1 LEGSA
6 GRSEFDAFISE
17 ALAQPAP
24 EPARIVAQGL
34 AGRFPGAAVLLYG
47 SGVTVSADDDPAG
60 VLYDYYVIA
69 PSYRE
74 CFASPIERVAA
85 RLLPPNVYYIEEK
98 SEYGLL
104 RAKYAVLSL
113 DHLKILVSR
122 KTFHSYFWARFAQP
136 MRLVAAPEA
145 MRRQIAAAVREAV
158 LTFVGRARPLA
169 GEPSGWREIWLN
181 GLRASYKSELRAES
195 GGRPEQLL
203 AHIADWAEQTTKL
216 AFGESANTRDR
227 SAGPA
232 RLQRVLSVLAW
243 RLRAFQGVFLSAA
256 RLLKATATFKGGIE
270 YIAWKIE
277 RHSGI
282 DLALRDWERRHPF
295 LAAPVVAARYF
306 QLRAGR
312 NVSMSSET
320 TK

>member
-1 LEGSA
+1 MEGSA
-6 GRSEFDAFISE
+6 GRSEFDSFIAK
-17 ALAQPAP
+17 ALAEPAP
-24 EPARIVAQGL
+24 EPARIIAQAL
-34 AGRFPGAAVLLYG
+34 AGGFPGAAVLLYG
-47 SGVTVSADDDPAG
+47 SGITVSAGDDPAG

-74 CFASPIERVAA
+74 CFASRIERIAA
-85 RLLPPNVYYIEEK
+85 RLLPPNVYYIEAE

-113 DHLKILVSR
+113 DHLKKLVG
-122 KTFHSYFWARFAQP
+122 KTTFHSYFWARFAQP

-145 MRRQIAAAVREAV
+145 MGWQIAAAVREAV

-169 GEPSGWREIWLN
+169 GEPDGWREIWLN

-216 AFGESANTRDR
+216 AFGEMRRGRGA
-227 SAGPA
+227 APA
-232 RLQRVLSVLAW
+232 RLRRLLSVLAW
-243 RLRAFQGVFLSAA
+243 RLRAFQGVFLSTA
-256 RLLKATATFKGGIE
+256 RLLKATATFHGGIE

-306 QLRAGR
+306 RLRAGR

>member
-1 LEGSA
+1 MEGSA
-6 GRSEFDAFISE
+6 GRSELDAFIAE
-17 ALAQPAP
+17 ALAKPAP
-24 EPARIVAQGL
+24 APARMIAQAL

-47 SGVTVSADDDPAG
+47 SGVTVSAGDDPAG

-74 CFASPIERVAA
+74 CFASCVERIAA
-85 RLLPPNVYYIEEK
+85 RLLPPNVYYIETE

-113 DHLKILVSR
+113 DHLKRLVSR

-145 MRRQIAAAVREAV
+145 MRRQIVLAVREAV
-158 LTFVGRARPLA
+158 LTFCRRARPLA
-169 GEPSGWREIWLN
+169 EETSDWREIWLK

-195 GGRPEQLL
+195 GDRAEQLL
-203 AHIADWAEQTTKL
+203 NHIADWAEQTIKL
-216 AFGESANTRDR
+216 SFGELANAKARN
-227 SAGPA
+227 AAPA
-232 RLQRVLSVLAW
+232 RIKRILSVLAW
-243 RLRAFQGVFLSAA
+243 WARAVQGAWLSAA
-256 RLLKATATFKGGIE
+256 RLLKATATFHGGIE

-295 LAAPVVAARYF
+295 LAAPVVAVRYF
-306 QLRAGR
+306 RLRAQMR
-312 NVSMSSET
+312 ASEAG
-320 TK
+320 

>member
-1 LEGSA
+1 M
-6 GRSEFDAFISE
+6 I
-17 ALAQPAP
+17 AQA
-24 EPARIVAQGL
+24 L

-47 SGVTVSADDDPAG
+47 SGITVSAGDDPAG

-74 CFASPIERVAA
+74 CLASRLERIAA
-85 RLLPPNVYYIEEK
+85 RLLPPNVYYIEEE

-113 DHLKILVSR
+113 DHLKRLVSR

-169 GEPSGWREIWLN
+169 DETGGWREIWLA
-181 GLRASYKSELRAES
+181 GLRASYRSELRAES
-195 GGRPEQLL
+195 RDRAEHVLD
-203 AHIADWAEQTTKL
+203 HIAEWAKQTTAL
-216 AFGESANTRDR
+216 AFGEREITRSGGTDR
-227 SAGPA
+227 GAAPA
-232 RLQRVLSVLAW
+232 RLRRLLSVLAW
-243 RLRAFQGVFLSAA
+243 RARAVQGVFLSAA
-256 RLLKATATFKGGIE
+256 RLLKATATFNGGIE

-295 LAAPVVAARYF
+295 LAAPVVAVRYF
-306 QLRAGR
+306 RLRAQMRAREAG
-312 NVSMSSET
+312 
-320 TK
+320 